1 MFGRIMHLKSILV
14 NMLVWSQK
22 AEQYLYIDQNYLLF
36 IKMWPQKGFL
46 PTRCRF
52 LCIHSMMSSP
62 GNKGSDKKKEIFN
75 GICH

>member
-36 IKMWPQKGFL
+36 IKMWPQKGFY
-46 PTRCRF
+46 RR
-52 LCIHSMMSSP
+52 
-62 GNKGSDKKKEIFN
+62 GAGSCAFIA
-75 GICH
+75 